1 MNLISGSPCPY
12 IVSFFSYDYFSGTV
26 RNQPLPRNGEQKIS
40 LPILRI
46 RSFPYYITLLAQYF
60 AVTTSYRK
68 MVDRGRHVFLLLLGS
83 QKR

>member
-60 AVTTSYRK
+60 AVTT
-68 MVDRGRHVFLLLLGS
+68 MADRGRHVFLLLLGS